1 MDMDKLPK
9 DWPFFIEAVLDIDLD
24 INITIGEMDEL
35 ANNIILAAAM
45 RGVLIPRQEIIK
57 HLKHKFAETKIKHD
71 VLDIQ
76 AQVDIMPR
84 GQDKYLSK
92 VRRNARRWLQ
102 RRGSASPRKYLAELC
117 STYPDYRHVYEEVL
131 RGLP

>member
-1 MDMDKLPK
+1 MDMEKLPE
-9 DWPFFIEAVLDIDLD
+9 DWPHFIEAILDIELD
-24 INITIGEMDEL
+24 INITVGEMDEL
-35 ANNIILAAAM
+35 ANNIILSAAM
-45 RGVLIPRQEIIK
+45 RGVIIPREEIIK

-76 AQVDIMPR
+76 AQVDIIPR

-92 VRRNARRWLQ
+92 VRKNARSFLR
-102 RRGSASPRKYLAELC
+102 RRGSASTRKYLEELC
-117 STYPDYRHVYEEVL
+117 STYPEHRHVYEEVL

>member
-57 HLKHKFAETKIKHD
+57 HLKHKFVETKIKHD

-76 AQVDIMPR
+76 AQVDVMPR

-92 VRRNARRWLQ
+92 VRRNVRSFLQ
-102 RRGSASPRKYLAELC
+102 RRGSASTRKYLAELC
-117 STYPDYRHVYEEVL
+117 STYPEHRHVYEEVL